1 MVADL
6 TYQQRKQETT
16 MKAAAQSKNL
26 DRSASDIRD
35 RLAWKVIGKRGAKRL
50 QQVTLWEKEMVDR
63 LGNVVEEV
71 QDGQNQDRRKR
82 RHSGGSSPLQTRE
95 KRGKVQPA
103 DFGGEERS
111 VVGE

>member
-6 TYQQRKQETT
+6 TYQQRKQEKS
-16 MKAAAQSKNL
+16 MKADAQAKNL
-26 DRSASDIRD
+26 DRSATDIRD

-50 QQVTLWEKEMVDR
+50 QQVTLREKEVVDR

-71 QDGQNQDRRKR
+71 QDAQDRRKR
-82 RHSGGSSPLQTRE
+82 RRSGGSSPLQTRE

-103 DFGGEERS
+103 DFGGEGRS
-111 VVGE
+111 VEGE